1 MKIALINPNSTAS
14 MTEKCRLVAEK
25 FKSVGTEILASN
37 PLDTPES
44 IEGQYDEALS
54 VAGLLSDTA
63 KAIEWGADGL
73 VVACFDD
80 PGIGACRELMSGPV
94 IGICEGAMKSASMI
108 AKNFSVV
115 TTLPRAVPLIEE
127 LSHRYGMERYCC
139 KVRAADIPVLE
150 LERDPVGAY
159 SKIEAE
165 ILRARAEDRCESVIL
180 GCAGMADLTIRLS
193 ESCGLPVIDG
203 VLATFKL
210 VESLVGAKLQ
220 TSKIGAYA
228 TPRFEK

>member
-1 MKIALINPNSTAS
+1 MKIALINPNSTAA
-14 MTEKCRLVAEK
+14 MTEKCRVVAENYK
-25 FKSVGTEILASN
+25 FQGTEVWASN
-37 PLDTPES
+37 PTDTPES
-44 IEGQYDEALS
+44 IEGQYDEAVS
-54 VAGLLSDTA
+54 VAGLLKDTN

-80 PGIGACRELMSGPV
+80 PGIGACRELMDGPV
-94 IGICEGAMKSASMI
+94 VGICEGAMKSASLI

-127 LSHRYGMERYCC
+127 LAHRYGMERYCR

-150 LERDPVGAY
+150 LERSPEEAY
-159 SKIEAE
+159 AKIEAE
-165 ILRARAEDRCESVIL
+165 ILKAREQDDCESVIL

-193 ESCGLPVIDG
+193 QSCGLPVIDG

-228 TPRFEK
+228 KPRFEK

>member
-1 MKIALINPNSTAS
+1 MKIALINPNSTAA
-14 MTEKCRLVAEK
+14 MTEKCRIVAESYK
-25 FKSVGTEILASN
+25 FEGTQVWASN
-37 PLDTPES
+37 PTDTPES
-44 IEGQYDEALS
+44 IEGQYDEAVC
-54 VAGLLSDTA
+54 VAGLLKDTQ

-80 PGIGACRELMSGPV
+80 PGIGACRELMDGPV
-94 IGICEGAMKSASMI
+94 VGICEGAMKSASLI

-127 LSHRYGMERYCC
+127 LAHRYGMERYCR

-150 LERDPVGAY
+150 LERSPEEAY
-159 SKIEAE
+159 AKIEAE
-165 ILRARAEDRCESVIL
+165 ILKAREQDDCESVIL

-193 ESCGLPVIDG
+193 QSCGLPVIDG

-228 TPRFEK
+228 KPRFEK